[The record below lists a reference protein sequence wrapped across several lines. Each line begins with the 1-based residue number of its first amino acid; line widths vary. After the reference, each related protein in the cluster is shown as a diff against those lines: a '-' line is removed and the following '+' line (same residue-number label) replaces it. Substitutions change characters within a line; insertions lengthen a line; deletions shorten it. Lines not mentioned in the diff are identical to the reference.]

1 MFKSKK
7 PSKALQKGTKG
18 KETRPAEDREVSTAS
33 GQHSILPADLT
44 VTGNLVSTGDIRIEG
59 VVHGDITCR
68 VLTLTGEPHIEG
80 TVKAESVHV
89 VGMFRG
95 TLKARTVILTKAA
108 RMTGK
113 IWYETL
119 EIAPGA
125 RFEGSLSCR
134 LKT

>member
-7 PSKALQKGTKG
+7 PSKALQNGTKD
-18 KETRPAEDREVSTAS
+18 KETRPEKGWEVSTAS
-33 GQHSILPADLT
+33 GQHSILPASLT
-44 VTGNLVSTGDIRIEG
+44 VTGNLVSTGDIHIEG

-89 VGMFRG
+89 VGTFRG
-95 TLKARTVILTKAA
+95 TLKARTVTLTRAA
-108 RMTGK
+108 RMSGE
-113 IWYETL
+113 ICYETL

-125 RFEGSLSCR
+125 RFEGTLSR

>member
-18 KETRPAEDREVSTAS
+18 KETRPEEDREVSTAS

-44 VTGNLVSTGDIRIEG
+44 VTDNLVSTGDIRIEG

-89 VGMFRG
+89 VGTFRG

-108 RMTGK
+108 RMSGE
-113 IWYETL
+113 ICYETL

-125 RFEGSLSCR
+125 RFEGSLSR